1 MARRRDS
8 EPKLTDVQGETVLR
22 EAVDAY
28 RAALGDRLLA
38 AYALGSLAHG
48 GFSELVS
55 DVDLGLILSDP
66 PQPSDPDTI
75 TRVVQA
81 ERRKGSALHERLSVF
96 WGTPATLAGEREG
109 GRFPPLD
116 RLDLLESGRL
126 LTGADEA
133 RARVHRPSQQE
144 LVIAGAEFALDH
156 FAAVR
161 PDAGDGGDQLGSI
174 RAGGSESVAQ
184 IRSPELLAAQGVR
197 QVTKLVLFP
206 VRFMY
211 TAATGQVGTN
221 RDAAVHYLERQA
233 APSARLVRAALAW
246 RTEPASDEAIVVALL
261 REQLAPLYLEFID
274 DYMDRLHQ
282 FGRDDL
288 ARAFADWRRQL
299 LA

>member
-1 MARRRDS
+1 MN
-8 EPKLTDVQGETVLR
+8 GETILL

-66 PQPSDPDTI
+66 LEPGDPDAI
-75 TRVVQA
+75 QRVA
-81 ERRKGSALHERLSVF
+81 ESERRKGSPLAERLSVF
-96 WGTPATLAGEREG
+96 WGTPATLTGEREG

-126 LTGADEA
+126 LTGSDEA
-133 RARVHRPSQQE
+133 RARVQRPSKQE
-144 LVIAGAEFALDH
+144 LVITGAEFALDH

-161 PDAGDGGDQLGSI
+161 PPEGAAGDRLGSI
-174 RAGGSESVAQ
+174 HADGDESLQQ
-184 IRSPELLAAQGVR
+184 IRSPELLADQGVR

-211 TAATGQVGTN
+211 TAATGRVGTN
-221 RDAAVHYLERQA
+221 ADAVAHYLDRQGA
-233 APSARLVRAALAW
+233 ASPQLVAAALAW
-246 RTEPASDEAIVVALL
+246 RTDPPSAQAAVVEPL
-261 REQLAPLYLEFID
+261 REQMLPLYLEYLD
-274 DYMDRLHQ
+274 DHTERLRSMDRS
-282 FGRDDL
+282 DL
-288 ARAFADWRRQL
+288 AGSFEDWRAQL

>member
-1 MARRRDS
+1 
-8 EPKLTDVQGETVLR
+8 VQGESVLL

-55 DVDLGLILSDP
+55 DIDLGLILSDP
-66 PQPSDPDTI
+66 PQAGDSETI
-75 TRVVQA
+75 QQVA
-81 ERRKGSALHERLSVF
+81 ESERCKGSPLHQRLSVF

-126 LTGADEA
+126 VAGNDDA
-133 RARVHRPSQQE
+133 RARVQRPSKQE
-144 LVIAGAEFALDH
+144 LVITGAEFALDH
-156 FAAVR
+156 FAAVQPSEGAR
-161 PDAGDGGDQLGSI
+161 GDRLGSI
-174 RAGGSESVAQ
+174 HAGGDESLQQ
-184 IRSPELLAAQGVR
+184 IRSPELLAGQGVR

-211 TAATGQVGTN
+211 TAATGRVGTN
-221 RDAAVHYLERQA
+221 GDAVAHYLEQQGAASRQ
-233 APSARLVRAALAW
+233 LVEAALAW
-246 RTEPASDEAIVVALL
+246 RTDPPSEPAAVVELL
-261 REQLAPLYLEFID
+261 GEQMLPLYLEYVD
-274 DYMDRLHQ
+274 DHIGRLRSMDR
-282 FGRDDL
+282 GDL
-288 ARAFADWRRQL
+288 AGSFEDWRAQL

>member
-1 MARRRDS
+1 M
-8 EPKLTDVQGETVLR
+8 QGETVLL

-28 RAALGDRLLA
+28 RAALGDRLIA

-55 DVDLGLILSDP
+55 DVDLGLVLSDP
-66 PQPSDPDTI
+66 PQPADSAAI
-75 TRVVQA
+75 QRVA
-81 ERRKGSALHERLSVF
+81 ESERRKGSPLHERLSVF

-126 LTGADEA
+126 LAGSDEA
-133 RARVHRPSQQE
+133 RSRVQRPSTEE
-144 LVIAGAEFALDH
+144 LVITGAEFALDH
-156 FAAVR
+156 LAAVG
-161 PDAGDGGDQLGSI
+161 PPAGSGDDQLGSI
-174 RAGGSESVAQ
+174 RADGSEAFEQ

-211 TAATGQVGTN
+211 TAATGHVGTN
-221 RDAAVHYLERQA
+221 RDAVAHYLER
-233 APSARLVRAALAW
+233 PGTSSRRLVEAALAW
-246 RTEPASDEAIVVALL
+246 RTDPPSDGAAVAELL
-261 REQLAPLYLEFID
+261 REQVVPLYLEYVD
-274 DYMDRLHQ
+274 DHIRHLGDM
-282 FGRDDL
+282 GRDDL
-288 ARAFADWRRQL
+288 EAAFEEWRRQL